1 MTVTCLLCHRI
12 ITRYAPADELRLG
25 LCADCS
31 LEQAERE
38 RAALSCGR
46 GTCVLETVPY
56 ECLTAAAAGEGEH
69 ECPAEAP
76 AAARS
81 SV

>member
-31 LEQAERE
+31 LEQA
-38 RAALSCGR
+38 
-46 GTCVLETVPY
+46 CVLETVPY